1 MDESD
6 AGSDADAEHSGPD
19 TDGTADADTTA
30 ESGDTTEGT
39 YLVTHADEGSA
50 VLKDVEDGQVHTLA
64 ENPGVEADDVLTATL
79 APDPPMEVAWRVV
92 EETERRGVSVTR
104 SPEPPTRQAYDLAGD
119 QPTGELERR
128 ERAGEG
134 ELHVMSLTPGSVADA
149 AQEVAA
155 DEATRTRAARLGVR
169 RVEIRAD
176 DEEGVL
182 SVRYLP

>member
-6 AGSDADAEHSGPD
+6 AGSDADAESGGTD
-19 TDGTADADTTA
+19 TAGTADTAA
-30 ESGDTTEGT
+30 ESDDATEGT

-64 ENPGVEADDVLTATL
+64 ENPGVETDAVLTATL
-79 APDPPMEVAWRVV
+79 APEPPMEVAWRVV
-92 EETERRGVSVTR
+92 EETDRRTVSVSR
-104 SPEPPTRQAYDLAGD
+104 SPEPPTRQAYEIADD

-134 ELHVMSLTPGSVADA
+134 ELHVVSLSPGSVADA
-149 AQEVAA
+149 AQEVAE

-169 RVEIRAD
+169 RVEIRED
-176 DEEGVL
+176 DEAGVL